1 MTNWFTSLLKYQS
14 VERASNENILYKLY
28 GYKKILVENKKDI
41 INRYN
46 TLNEK
51 IISFFK
57 DKPNLLVINIIDDD
71 KDDSLDK
78 IGNFLNKHIDFEM
91 PHENKQSYEKKVFI
105 NNINKINHSMKVKV
119 SDYIT
124 NFFIQNGLTTVFTI
138 TGGFA
143 MHLNDSFGKNPDF
156 EIYYQHHEQAC
167 GYSAT
172 GFTKTNSKPCIVCTT
187 AGCAATNVISPC
199 LVAHQDS
206 LPILFISGQVKSNE
220 SIRSMNTDKMKLRH
234 YAGADCDII
243 SMVTPITKYAYEITK
258 IEEVKPVLIEVIK
271 NLINGRPGPVWL
283 SICVDIQGFL
293 MEETD
298 IPIIEKDIVGQK
310 PCPTDLESIYQLLKE
325 SERPMILAGNGIKLG
340 NTNEKFRNFLD
351 KYQIPVVVSFHGT
364 DVIESDDPLY
374 AGKVGLIGDRA
385 GNFAMQ
391 NCDLL
396 ISLGCRMAQ
405 GIIGYRSDWFAREA
419 KIIYIDNDQNELEK
433 ENTHYDLKINMDLN
447 LLFDYYDYESKNY
460 QAWIEKCNHWKKKWL
475 FETPANAIDDSKG
488 INPYHLLK
496 KFFHLAPENKV
507 ILCSS
512 GSIITNVWHMVN
524 VKKGDKFIISS
535 QGDMGFEL
543 PASIGSAI
551 AEKEKMVVPIFGEGS
566 FQLNIQELQT
576 IVQYKLPIKILLF
589 NNGAY
594 GAIEITQSNFF
605 KAKFGV
611 DYSSGLSFPDTEKVA
626 NAYGIQYLS
635 VRKNEDIDEKIQSFL
650 DYNSGAV
657 ILEVFCCIQGRVPR
671 LNAIKNEDGTFTN
684 RPYEDMDPFLD
695 REEFKKEMI
704 VKIV

>member
-1 MTNWFTSLLKYQS
+1 
-14 VERASNENILYKLY
+14 
-28 GYKKILVENKKDI
+28 
-41 INRYN
+41 
-46 TLNEK
+46 
-51 IISFFK
+51 
-57 DKPNLLVINIIDDD
+57 
-71 KDDSLDK
+71 
-78 IGNFLNKHIDFEM
+78 
-91 PHENKQSYEKKVFI
+91 
-105 NNINKINHSMKVKV
+105 MKVKV
-119 SDYIT
+119 SDFIT
-124 NFFIQNGLTTVFTI
+124 NFLIKNGLGTVFTI

-156 EIYYQHHEQAC
+156 DIYYQHHEQAC
-167 GYSAT
+167 GYAAT

-187 AGCAATNVISPC
+187 AGCAATNTISPC

-220 SIRSMNTDKMKLRH
+220 SIRAMNTKQMKLRH

-243 SMVTPITKYAYEITK
+243 SMVTSITKYAYEITK
-258 IEEVKPVLIEVIK
+258 IEEVRPVLIEAVK
-271 NLINGRPGPVWL
+271 NLINGRPGPVWI
-283 SICVDIQGFL
+283 SIAVDIQGFL
-293 MEETD
+293 MD
-298 IPIIEKDIVGQK
+298 DDIIPITIPVIQKDIIGQTPNFENLK
-310 PCPTDLESIYQLLKE
+310 EVCKLLLK
-325 SERPMILAGNGIKLG
+325 SERPMIIAGNGIKLG
-340 NTNEKFRNFLD
+340 HCNEKFNQFLE
-351 KYQIPVVVSFHGT
+351 KYKIPVGVTFHGT
-364 DVIESDDPLY
+364 DLIETNNELY
-374 AGKVGLIGDRA
+374 VGKIGLIGDRA

-419 KIIYIDNDQNELEK
+419 KIVYIDNDENELAK
-433 ENTHYDLKINMDLN
+433 TNTHYDLKINMDLN
-447 LLFDYYDYESKNY
+447 MFFDNFNYDFTDSNKKNN
-460 QAWIEKCNHWKKKWL
+460 WWVEKCNHWKNKWQ
-475 FETPANAIDDSKG
+475 FETPSDLSDENG

-496 KFFHLAPENKV
+496 IFFDKAPENKV

-543 PASIGSAI
+543 PASIGSQI
-551 AEKEKMVVPIFGEGS
+551 AEPGKMIVPIFGEGS

-594 GAIEITQSNFF
+594 GAIEITQKNFF

-611 DYSSGLSFPDTEKVA
+611 DYSSGLSFPNSEKIA
-626 NAYGIQYLS
+626 NAYGIKYLS
-635 VRKNEDIDEKIQSFL
+635 VSKNENIEYSIQDFL
-650 DYNSGAV
+650 SYSQGPI
-657 ILEVFCCIQGRVPR
+657 ILEIFCCIQGRVPR

-684 RPYEDMDPFLD
+684 RPFEDMDPFLD
-695 REEFKKEMI
+695 REEFEREMI
-704 VKIV
+704 VKVV